1 MTLKEVDA
9 EVIVFDGGNVDNPP
23 ILPPDGL
30 IWRSILTS
38 KLHIYND
45 INPDIGLTL
54 TRSAMHSHSFICP
67 VRGCT
72 GEFSRAKA
80 KKKVLVPRTQEKYRP
95 KKRHE
100 AQFVPPPKSA
110 ISTFDD
116 GGQ

>member
-54 TRSAMHSHSFICP
+54 TA
-67 VRGCT
+67 
-72 GEFSRAKA
+72 
-80 KKKVLVPRTQEKYRP
+80 
-95 KKRHE
+95 
-100 AQFVPPPKSA
+100 
-110 ISTFDD
+110 
-116 GGQ
+116 